1 MVVVKD
7 ITEVGMF
14 TVTTSTYLATAVKYN
29 CKWVITLATSVY
41 VITRFFPFF
50 TEIETKKTRVFVLA
64 SFFSLV

>member
-14 TVTTSTYLATAVKYN
+14 TVTTATYLAAAVKYN
-29 CKWVITLATSVY
+29 CKWVITLATSVN
-41 VITRFFPFF
+41 VITRFLIF
-50 TEIETKKTRVFVLA
+50 TENETKKTRVFVLA